1 MLRALIARIEIGAL
15 NHPAA
20 GNREDVDVFSDPHA
34 ESQGRDQQIIA
45 VHTEILII
53 HSGRGARRSE
63 IVDDLEIRVET
74 LYAVASGI
82 VGDDHV
88 LVRVFEI
95 LDAENIISVSYFD
108 GVFKGKGIGIH
119 DENAAGI
126 FGSQGCIKRDIDLIG
141 AGVIGHPVA
150 VLPVEIIDAFGEGVL
165 LDVISILVVSQLVIG
180 GNGVRLI
187 GILRCVLNSDNI
199 VVGTADRLDHAV
211 GGLDIVLEDD
221 IPLHVVEGVV
231 SGDLCADVC
240 RGNAHKKN
248 DCQK

>member
-1 MLRALIARIEIGAL
+1 M
-15 NHPAA
+15 
-20 GNREDVDVFSDPHA
+20 
-34 ESQGRDQQIIA
+34 
-45 VHTEILII
+45 
-53 HSGRGARRSE
+53 
-63 IVDDLEIRVET
+63 
-74 LYAVASGI
+74 
-82 VGDDHV
+82 
-88 LVRVFEI
+88 
-95 LDAENIISVSYFD
+95 
-108 GVFKGKGIGIH
+108 
-119 DENAAGI
+119 
-126 FGSQGCIKRDIDLIG
+126 
-141 AGVIGHPVA
+141 
-150 VLPVEIIDAFGEGVL
+150 LPVEIIDAFGEGVL